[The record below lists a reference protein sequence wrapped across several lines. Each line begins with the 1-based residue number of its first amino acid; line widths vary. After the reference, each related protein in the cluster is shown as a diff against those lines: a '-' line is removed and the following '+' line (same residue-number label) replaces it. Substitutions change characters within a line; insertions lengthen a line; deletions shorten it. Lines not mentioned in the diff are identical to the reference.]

1 MASADGAPGFV
12 LDTVPTENAVGVK
25 TLNDILKK
33 ARIRHTVS
41 LDERPVFKFGDGLSL
56 HACSKVTL
64 RVTALGDVHVLD
76 GDHRPQTHNA
86 ENTPALLGGK
96 FLREARATISYDR
109 LCLWFSDSRSTLWA
123 TELLQT
129 QSGHLMI
136 PLAGQLLDMNTFRR
150 KAEKEHGV
158 NTAPCLGSR
167 APWISNGRWQGPGW
181 APIQAHA
188 GSGGP
193 VLHEPVDA

>member
-1 MASADGAPGFV
+1 MENAIQDSPDYMLHGTMEEAMVMSLETASVAWVNGAPGFV
-12 LDTVPTENAVGVK
+12 LDTGATENAVGVK
-25 TLNDILKK
+25 TLENILMQAK
-33 ARIRHTVS
+33 IRHTVS
-41 LDERPVFKFGDGLSL
+41 IDERPVFKFGDGLSL
-56 HACSKVTL
+56 RACSKVTL
-64 RVTALGDVHVLD
+64 HGTALGDVHFYTLD

-136 PLAGQLLDMNTFRR
+136 PVTGQLLDMNAFRL

-158 NTAPCLGSR
+158 RL
-167 APWISNGRWQGPGW
+167 
-181 APIQAHA
+181 
-188 GSGGP
+188 
-193 VLHEPVDA
+193 DARSP